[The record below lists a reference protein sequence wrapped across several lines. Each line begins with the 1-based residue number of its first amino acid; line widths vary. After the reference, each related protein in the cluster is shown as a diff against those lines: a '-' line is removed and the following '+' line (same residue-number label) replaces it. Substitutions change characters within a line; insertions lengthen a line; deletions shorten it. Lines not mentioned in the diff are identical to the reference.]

1 MLPEIHYGHLVGSGR
16 WHLGLRVLEDV
27 HLGRSPPGVI
37 GRGSWWTSIDLG
49 IESLLGFE
57 AAFGSDF
64 ELGLWIR
71 FDLSWTL

>member
-1 MLPEIHYGHLVGSGR
+1 MGSDR
-16 WHLGLRVLEDV
+16 LHLGLGVLGEV
-27 HLGRSPPGVI
+27 RLGRSPPGVI

-57 AAFGSDF
+57 AVLGSDF

-71 FDLSWTL
+71 FDLAWTL